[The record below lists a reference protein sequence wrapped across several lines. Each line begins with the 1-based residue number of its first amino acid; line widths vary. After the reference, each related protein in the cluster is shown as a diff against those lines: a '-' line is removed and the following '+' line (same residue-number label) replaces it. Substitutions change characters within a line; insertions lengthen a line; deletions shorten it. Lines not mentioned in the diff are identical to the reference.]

1 LHLGALEH
9 AGNQPLVKRMLV
21 VIALLADGM

>member
-1 LHLGALEH
+1 LHLGAIEG

-21 VIALLADGM
+21 VVALLADGM